1 MRCVFQCILLLRLE
15 SLERF
20 LLGSLGLLRIWDGDG
35 AVQRCVELAAVLRA
49 AHELGQPLLA
59 QLQQLRQVINLV
71 QDGED
76 VLGGH
81 PGQLGHQV
89 LDLDIEPATTRQ

>member
-1 MRCVFQCILLLRLE
+1 MKDEMSWSRPVTTNTARGVRSNLMMMMVLE
-15 SLERF
+15 L
-20 LLGSLGLLRIWDGDG
+20 
-35 AVQRCVELAAVLRA
+35 QAAQ
-49 AHELGQPLLA
+49 ELGQALLA
-59 QLQQLRQVINLV
+59 QLQQLRQVVSLV

-89 LDLDIEPATTRQ
+89 LDLYIESATTTQ